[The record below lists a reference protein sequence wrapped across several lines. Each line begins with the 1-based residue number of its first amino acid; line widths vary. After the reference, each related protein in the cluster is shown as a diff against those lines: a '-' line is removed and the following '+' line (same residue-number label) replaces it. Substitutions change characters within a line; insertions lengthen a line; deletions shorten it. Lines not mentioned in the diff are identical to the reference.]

1 MSETK
6 RHLERTLEDEA
17 FAELEKRMKPRVID
31 DDDDIMCYRNDVIEE
46 VAACIEQFTFAF
58 GVDTVH
64 SFAAFVRGMKR

>member
-1 MSETK
+1 MSEMK
-6 RHLERTLEDEA
+6 RHLEQTLEDEA
-17 FAELEKRMKPRVID
+17 FAELEKRMKPRVIE
-31 DDDDIMCYRNDVIEE
+31 DDDIMCYRNDVIEE

>member
-1 MSETK
+1 M
-6 RHLERTLEDEA
+6 RTEEDEA
-17 FAELEKRMKPRVID
+17 FDEIERKQQRQRVID
-31 DDDDIMCYRNDVIEE
+31 DDDTMCYRNDVIEE